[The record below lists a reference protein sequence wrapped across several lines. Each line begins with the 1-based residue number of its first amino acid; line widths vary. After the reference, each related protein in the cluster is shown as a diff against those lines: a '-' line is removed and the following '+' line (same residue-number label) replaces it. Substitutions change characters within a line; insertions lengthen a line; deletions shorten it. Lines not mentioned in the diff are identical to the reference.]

1 MYLDRNSVYGASP
14 TDLSK
19 AFDCFQHSLLLATL
33 HAYEFDKTS
42 TEYLKDSL
50 SHLKQKTKINK
61 TFDNWTNILRGVQQG
76 SILDPL
82 FFNAFLCD
90 LFRFTPN
97 TDLVSYPDVNTRF
110 AMGSSELEVINE
122 IKSAAKTLWFQNNC
136 IKVNPDKLHL
146 FLSDKKN

>member
-19 AFDCFQHSLLLATL
+19 AFDCFPYSLLLTTL
-33 HAYEFDKTS
+33 HAYGFDKTS

-50 SHLKQKTKINK
+50 SHLKQKIKINK

-76 SILDPL
+76 SILGPL

-90 LFRFTPN
+90 LFQFTPN
-97 TDLVSYPDVNTRF
+97 TDLVSYADVNTRF

-122 IKSAAKTLWFQNNC
+122 IKSAAETLWFRNNC

-146 FLSDKKN
+146 FLRDKKN